1 MFYLYEVDVS
11 SIGINPDAQYFIY
24 VLYLELQF
32 SSSDSDFKQ
41 LSMLILIPALS
52 GCVNVFL
59 SQLLPMCMQLGLPA
73 NLRG

>member
-11 SIGINPDAQYFIY
+11 SIGINPHAQYFIC

-41 LSMLILIPALS
+41 LSMLILIPAL
-52 GCVNVFL
+52 
-59 SQLLPMCMQLGLPA
+59 
-73 NLRG
+73 

>member
-41 LSMLILIPALS
+41 LSMLILIPAL
-52 GCVNVFL
+52 
-59 SQLLPMCMQLGLPA
+59 
-73 NLRG
+73 